1 MVRYT
6 QTSTENS
13 TTKLYPHHRS
23 LGAAIATDL
32 CAANVPLAGIIQI
45 GPVPY
50 VGGTYASNILPIR
63 YEPHHDLV
71 RGLLSGDGE

>member
-1 MVRYT
+1 VCGEC
-6 QTSTENS
+6 SFGW
-13 TTKLYPHHRS
+13 HH
-23 LGAAIATDL
+23 TDW
-32 CAANVPLAGIIQI
+32 
-45 GPVPY
+45 PVPY